1 MPSLD
6 PASIL
11 RLEFADQDEAKALA
25 MTWLTAITLSYIW
38 KERQSGSSIR
48 SYRVRAEIEQYINLL
63 RTTRFKTALEILI
76 TFKII
81 MLYLK

>member
-76 TFKII
+76 NLKII
-81 MLYLK
+81 MFQ